1 MYFPSQSLSGGLGFS
16 SEELHDLIKSPSRGL
31 VCRRKHNR
39 SYFHWGAVE
48 AGVKQA
54 EAQQKGLV
62 AAYRLAVSQAFAD
75 VDNALSKRQKALQ
88 ELKDRTGRWL
98 V

>member
-1 MYFPSQSLSGGLGFS
+1 MGFS
-16 SEELHDLIKSPSRGL
+16 SEELHDLIKSPSRVWSVGG
-31 VCRRKHNR
+31 NITGPI
-39 SYFHWGAVE
+39 FHWGAVE

-88 ELKDRTGRWL
+88 RA
-98 V
+98 